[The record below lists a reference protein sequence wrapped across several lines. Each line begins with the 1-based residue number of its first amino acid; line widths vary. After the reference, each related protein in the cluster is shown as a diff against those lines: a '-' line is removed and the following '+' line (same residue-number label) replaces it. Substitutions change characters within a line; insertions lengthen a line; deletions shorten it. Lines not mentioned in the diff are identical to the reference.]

1 MRLMQV
7 MAGGPQGGAEAFFER
22 LAIALRAPDMDQL
35 LAIRRDPERAAR
47 LRAAGLTVSEHTFGG
62 RLDLST
68 PWQLRRLARRFQPD
82 VTLAWMNRGTRM
94 APAKP
99 GVLLARLGGYYS
111 LKYYR
116 HCRHLIG
123 NTRDIVDYLVRSGWP
138 ADRAHYLPNFVTA
151 SDAEPESRAAHD
163 TPADAPLLLAL
174 GRFHRNKGFD
184 VLLAALTDVPGAV
197 LWLAGAGP
205 EETRLR
211 QQAIALGIDDRVRW
225 LGWRQDVGP
234 LYRACD
240 VFVCPSRHEPL
251 GNVVIEAWAHRA
263 AVVAADASGPASLLA
278 DRETGRLVPRENPAA
293 LATALAE
300 TLTQPAEAAAIAEA
314 GHQAFAAQFSEA
326 VVVRQYRDFLQSVLR

>member
-22 LAIALRAPDMDQL
+22 LAIALAAPDLEQL
-35 LAIRRDPERAAR
+35 LAIRRDAGRAAR
-47 LRAAGLTVSEHTFGG
+47 LRAAGLQVSEHAFGG
-62 RLDLST
+62 RLDLMT
-68 PWQLRRLARRFQPD
+68 PWRLRRLAQRFQPD
-82 VTLAWMNRGTRM
+82 ITLSWMNRGTRM
-94 APAKP
+94 APTRP
-99 GVLLARLGGYYS
+99 GVLVARLGGYYA

-116 HCRHLIG
+116 HCQHLIG
-123 NTRDIVDYLVRSGWP
+123 NTQDIVDYLVRAGWP
-138 ADRAHYLPNFVTA
+138 ADKAHYLPNFVTA
-151 SDAEPESRAAHD
+151 SDEPAESRAAHD

-184 VLLAALTDVPGAV
+184 VLLAALAQVPDAI

-205 EETRLR
+205 EETKLR
-211 QQAIALGIDDRVRW
+211 QQALSLGVDDRVRW

-263 AVVAADASGPASLLA
+263 AIVAADASGPASLLT
-278 DRETGRLVPRENPAA
+278 DRETGRLVPREDAAGLAEALTEA
-293 LATALAE
+293 LAH
-300 TLTQPAEAAAIAEA
+300 PAEAAGMADA
-314 GHQAFAAQFSEA
+314 GYQAFAAQFSEA
-326 VVVRQYRDFLQSVLR
+326 VVVRQYRDFFESVLR